1 MKPAT
6 LNLKTLF
13 SKDVRYFVPL
23 FQRPYVWN
31 QQDHWKPLW
40 DDLTDVVDSYIRDK
54 EETVPHFLGAVV
66 LKQTSTPSAEIE
78 SRDII
83 DGQQRLI
90 TLQALIAACRA
101 IAKENG
107 FDKESRLFGQ
117 LNFNNE
123 DVIEDL
129 SEEHRLKIWPTNIDR
144 DAFQSIMN
152 NDDDIEKNIT
162 LITRCYIFFYKQIC
176 RWLKEAPEP
185 ETALKDLQHVLRFLF
200 HIVVIDLAEKD
211 NPQTIFET
219 LNARGTPLSASDLI
233 KNLIFQA
240 ATNKEE
246 DVEFLYREYWQYF
259 EMLNWRTKVRQGR
272 FSRSRL
278 DLFLSHYLVMHEEKA
293 IGPSALFEAFRVFLK
308 KWSGTI
314 ESLLQD
320 LQKYARIYDRF
331 DNYPDNDPRGI
342 FFHRLRIMNVV
353 ATDPLLLYIFGLDNK
368 GDQSSSLI
376 SILEMIESYLLRRVV
391 MKLATERYTA
401 IFIYLLQLVKQNP
414 ILPEANT
421 EIRNYLSSLEG
432 HYFEWPRDDEFR
444 SRIKS
449 DSLYKTLTQARVRMI
464 LEALER
470 YLREDNKYAEQ
481 VTVLDKLTIEHL
493 MPQKWETNWP
503 LPDDDRHQIEKEQ
516 ERNNRIHTLGNLT
529 LINNRLNA
537 NLSNANWKTKR
548 AAILDNSYMTLNS
561 KLPEEWNEQSID
573 ERGEYMAEIAI
584 KIWSGPS
591 QDSIEDSLDTD
602 YEEDSIDTEYETVSE
617 SILTEEITMEDR
629 EKGRIRLS
637 LESSVLLPQD
647 KKKITIILRG
657 VETIARWEPPIPPHD
672 EGHMIIDRTIM
683 GNLVEAE
690 DILYLLRGD
699 GQTWFID

>member
-1 MKPAT
+1 MKPDT

-13 SKDVRYFVPL
+13 NKDVRYLVPL

-40 DDLTDVVDSYIRDK
+40 DDLTDVADAYIRDK

-66 LKQTSTPSAEIE
+66 LKQTATPSAEIE

-90 TLQALIAACRA
+90 TLQVLIAACRA
-101 IAKENG
+101 IAKEKG

-123 DVIEDL
+123 DVTEDL
-129 SEEHRLKIWPTNIDR
+129 SEEHRLKIWPTNTDR
-144 DAFQSIMN
+144 DAFQLIIN
-152 NDDDIEKNIT
+152 NDDTENNKT
-162 LITRCYIFFYKQIC
+162 LIIRCYRFFYEQIS
-176 RWLKEAPEP
+176 RWLKEALEPEP
-185 ETALKDLQHVLRFLF
+185 ALKALQYVLRFLF
-200 HIVVIDLAEKD
+200 HIVVIDLEEKD

-240 ATNKEE
+240 ATTKDE
-246 DVEFLYREYWQYF
+246 DADFLYREYWQYF
-259 EMLNWRTKVRQGR
+259 EKPNWRTKVRQGR
-272 FSRSRL
+272 FSRLRL

-293 IGPSALFEAFRVFLK
+293 IGPSALFEGFRAFLK
-308 KWSGTI
+308 KWPGTI

-320 LQKYARIYDRF
+320 LQKYAKIYDRF

-342 FFHRLRIMNVV
+342 FFDRLRIMNIV
-353 ATDPLLLYIFGLDNK
+353 ATDPLLLYVFDLDNK
-368 GDQSSSLI
+368 GDQSSSLLN
-376 SILEMIESYLLRRVV
+376 ILEMIESYLLRRVV
-391 MKLATERYTA
+391 VKLATERYTA
-401 IFIYLLQLVKQNP
+401 VFISLLKLVKQNSN
-414 ILPEANT
+414 LPEVNMT
-421 EIRNYLSSLEG
+421 IHNELSSLEG
-432 HYFEWPRDDEFR
+432 HYFGWPRDDEFK

-470 YLREDNKYAEQ
+470 YLREDNKYTEQ
-481 VTVLDKLTIEHL
+481 VAVLDKLTIEHL

-529 LINNRLNA
+529 LVNNRLNA

-548 AAILDNSYMTLNS
+548 ATILENSYMALNS
-561 KLPEEWNEQSID
+561 KLPEEWNEQNID
-573 ERGEYMAEIAI
+573 ERGEDMAEMAT

-591 QDSIEDSLDTD
+591 QDLLEVSM
-602 YEEDSIDTEYETVSE
+602 DTEYETALE
-617 SILTEEITMEDR
+617 PLLTEEITMDDR
-629 EKGRIRLS
+629 EKGRIRIS
-637 LESSVLLPQD
+637 LESSVLLPQN
-647 KKKITIILRG
+647 KEKITIILRG
-657 VETIARWEPPIPPHD
+657 TEMRAQWVPPIPPHD
-672 EGHMIIDRTIM
+672 EGYMKIDRTIM
-683 GNLVEAE
+683 SSLVEAE
-690 DILYLLRGD
+690 EILYLLRGN

>member
-13 SKDVRYFVPL
+13 NKDVRYLVPL

-90 TLQALIAACRA
+90 TLQVLIAACRD
-101 IAKENG
+101 IAREKG

-123 DVIEDL
+123 DVTEDL
-129 SEEHRLKIWPTNIDR
+129 SEEHNLKIWPTNTDR
-144 DAFQSIMN
+144 DAFQSIIN
-152 NDDDIEKNIT
+152 NSDIENNKT
-162 LITRCYIFFYKQIC
+162 LIIRCYTFFYEQIG

-185 ETALKDLQHVLRFLF
+185 ETALKNLQYVLRFLF
-200 HIVVIDLAEKD
+200 HIVVIDLEEKD

-233 KNLIFQA
+233 KNLIFQV
-240 ATNKEE
+240 ATIKDE
-246 DVEFLYREYWQYF
+246 DTDFLYREYWQYF
-259 EMLNWRTKVRQGR
+259 EEPNWRTKVRQGR
-272 FSRSRL
+272 FSRLRL

-293 IGPSALFEAFRVFLK
+293 IGPSALFEGFRAFLK
-308 KWSGTI
+308 RWPGTI

-331 DNYPDNDPRGI
+331 DHYPDNDPRGI
-342 FFHRLRIMNVV
+342 FFDRLRIMNVV
-353 ATDPLLLYIFGLDNK
+353 ATDPLLLYIFGLEV
-368 GDQSSSLI
+368 DQSSSLI
-376 SILEMIESYLLRRVV
+376 NILEIIESYLLRRMI

-401 IFIYLLQLVKQNP
+401 VFIVLLQLVKQNP
-414 ILPEANT
+414 ILSEASI
-421 EIRNYLSSLEG
+421 EIRNHLYSLEG
-432 HYFEWPRDDEFR
+432 HYFGWPRDDEFK
-444 SRIKS
+444 SRIKT
-449 DSLYKTLTQARVRMI
+449 DSLYKTLTQSRVRMI

-493 MPQKWETNWP
+493 MPQKWETNWS
-503 LPDDDRHQIEKEQ
+503 LPDDDRHHIEKEQ
-516 ERNNRIHTLGNLT
+516 ERNNRIHILGNLT
-529 LINNRLNA
+529 LVNNRLNA

-548 AAILDNSYMTLNS
+548 AAILENSYMALNS
-561 KLPEEWNEQSID
+561 KLPEEWDEQNID
-573 ERGEYMAEIAI
+573 ERGEYMAEMAT
-584 KIWSGPS
+584 KIWPGPS
-591 QDSIEDSLDTD
+591 QDLL
-602 YEEDSIDTEYETVSE
+602 EESMDTEYETVLE
-617 SILTEEITMEDR
+617 SHLTEEITMDDR

-637 LESSVLLPQD
+637 LESSAVLPQN
-647 KKKITIILRG
+647 KEKISVILRG
-657 VETIARWEPPIPPHD
+657 AEMNARWIPPIPPHE
-672 EGHMIIDRTIM
+672 EGYIIIDRTIM

-690 DILYLLRGD
+690 ERLYLLHGN